1 MTSSHNIDF
10 NGLRN
15 TAQRISA
22 DVRILDKQT
31 VVIMRCG
38 AAQTTSWVVYSS
50 KHWHFL
56 SSVATTRTAAKRLT
70 FSVQRLV

>member
-1 MTSSHNIDF
+1 MTSSYNIDF
-10 NGLRN
+10 NELHN
-15 TAQRISA
+15 TTGRISS

-38 AAQTTSWVVYSS
+38 AAQTTALVVYSS

-70 FSVQRLV
+70 FSVKLLA

>member
-10 NGLRN
+10 NVLCN
-15 TAQRISA
+15 TTERISS

-38 AAQTTSWVVYSS
+38 AAQIKS
-50 KHWHFL
+50 L
-56 SSVATTRTAAKRLT
+56 GCL
-70 FSVQRLV
+70 QQ

>member
-1 MTSSHNIDF
+1 MTSSYNIDF
-10 NGLRN
+10 NELHN
-15 TAQRISA
+15 TTGRISS

-38 AAQTTSWVVYSS
+38 AAQKTAWDLYRS

-56 SSVATTRTAAKRLT
+56 SSVATTRTAAKRLI
-70 FSVQRLV
+70 FFVQRLA